1 MLRTNVSTR
10 PFYNERAVHLA
21 LGVVAAVLLLL
32 TLFNVGRAIALSTR
46 NTDLGAQIR
55 RDEEQAAKLEK
66 DARLLR
72 SRINQA
78 ELETVVAAAREANAL
93 IDQRTFSW
101 TEFFNLIESTLPA
114 DVMLTSVTPEV
125 KDGKTEV
132 SMVVA
137 GKTRRGHRRVH
148 GGARRDEGVRRAPAS
163 YRADHRRRAARGRRA
178 WELRPSRGR
187 SGAVSLWRRI
197 FDEKRRLI
205 VPLLVAVAVNIAV
218 YAFVVYPME
227 RRVATADAR
236 AEAAATARKIA
247 ERNFQNA
254 QATVTGKD
262 RADEEL
268 QRFYQRVLP
277 ANQTAAR
284 RITYVRLARMAR
296 EAGLRPDRGESVAE
310 VIRESRLSRLTTRM
324 VLDGQYSEIR
334 QFLHQIETSPEFT
347 VIQDVK
353 LDRMSAEDSALV
365 LDITVSTYY
374 WSNGNGD

>member
-1 MLRTNVSTR
+1 M
-10 PFYNERAVHLA
+10 
-21 LGVVAAVLLLL
+21 
-32 TLFNVGRAIALSTR
+32 
-46 NTDLGAQIR
+46 
-55 RDEEQAAKLEK
+55 
-66 DARLLR
+66 
-72 SRINQA
+72 
-78 ELETVVAAAREANAL
+78 
-93 IDQRTFSW
+93 
-101 TEFFNLIESTLPA
+101 
-114 DVMLTSVTPEV
+114 
-125 KDGKTEV
+125 
-132 SMVVA
+132 
-137 GKTRRGHRRVH
+137 
-148 GGARRDEGVRRAPAS
+148 
-163 YRADHRRRAARGRRA
+163 
-178 WELRPSRGR
+178 
-187 SGAVSLWRRI
+187 SLWRRI

-205 VPLLVAVAVNIAV
+205 VPLVVAVAVNIAV

-310 VIRESRLSRLTTRM
+310 GIRESRLSRLTTRM

-334 QFLHQIETSPEFT
+334 QFLHRIETSPEFT

-365 LDITVSTYY
+365 LEITVSTYY
-374 WSNGNGD
+374 WANGNGD